1 LSTIKGTP
9 GADRDDVHGGANP
22 TFSSRLRSRLRR
34 GPPRGKVQGG
44 NRVLPRCVGMLGRT
58 TLAGMTTYE
67 NGGVKRLTR
76 SSSDKMLAGVCGGLA
91 EYTGWD
97 VALIRL
103 AVVAATLF
111 SGGAAI
117 IAYLAAIVIMPTQ

>member
-1 LSTIKGTP
+1 
-9 GADRDDVHGGANP
+9 
-22 TFSSRLRSRLRR
+22 
-34 GPPRGKVQGG
+34 
-44 NRVLPRCVGMLGRT
+44 MLGRT

-97 VALIRL
+97 IALIRL
-103 AVVAATLF
+103 AVVAATVF

-117 IAYLAAIVIMPTQ
+117 IAYLAAIVIMPAQ